1 MAVPPFEEFI
11 DPVFRIIVKSA
22 PISRSNLRVE
32 IVKALKLTE
41 EDIREQVK
49 SGRLPKWKDRT
60 NWSVS
65 YLKAAGLIEY
75 LKRGVYGPTDL
86 GKKVHATGK
95 TIDILL
101 LKNQD
106 SFIQF
111 ISGSKNDSDGKAI
124 GQSVPAEISNAVS
137 PQENFYSSYVALRNQ
152 TLQEILNKLKQLEP
166 SEFETL
172 VVELMIK
179 LGYGT
184 EADVDA
190 FVTGQSGDEGIDGIV
205 HLDKLGL
212 EKVYLQAKKYT
223 DATIGRP
230 DIQKFVG
237 ALEGKKAKKGVFI
250 TTTGFSKE
258 AREYAN
264 TVKSE
269 IALLDG
275 PTIAGLMFDNDLGV
289 SVERELKIK
298 KIDSDYFDSL

>member
-1 MAVPPFEEFI
+1 M
-11 DPVFRIIVKSA
+11 
-22 PISRSNLRVE
+22 
-32 IVKALKLTE
+32 
-41 EDIREQVK
+41 
-49 SGRLPKWKDRT
+49 
-60 NWSVS
+60 
-65 YLKAAGLIEY
+65 
-75 LKRGVYGPTDL
+75 
-86 GKKVHATGK
+86 GKKIHATGK
-95 TIDILL
+95 TIDFAL

-111 ISGSKNDSDGKAI
+111 ISGSKNNSEGNLSGK
-124 GQSVPAEISNAVS
+124 SSPDEISNAVS
-137 PQENFYSSYVALRNQ
+137 PQESFYSSYVALRNQ

-258 AREYAN
+258 ARDYAN

-269 IALLDG
+269 IAILDG

-298 KIDSDYFDSL
+298 KIDTDYFDSL